1 MPPPSEPTRNLV
13 RGFLREDLLVKN
25 PFMLGDKRVDLGK
38 IQTPFLHAAAGYDH
52 FAVTCLWSGP
62 V

>member
-1 MPPPSEPTRNLV
+1 V

-38 IQTPFLHAAAGYDH
+38 IQTPFMHVAAGYDH
-52 FAVTCLWSGP
+52 FAVTCLWNGP